1 MDIDLDIKVND
12 GVESYLHPEGTPA
25 TWTWR
30 FLEGSLLSCHL

>member
-1 MDIDLDIKVND
+1 MDIDHDIKVD
-12 GVESYLHPEGTPA
+12 DAVESYLHPEGIPA